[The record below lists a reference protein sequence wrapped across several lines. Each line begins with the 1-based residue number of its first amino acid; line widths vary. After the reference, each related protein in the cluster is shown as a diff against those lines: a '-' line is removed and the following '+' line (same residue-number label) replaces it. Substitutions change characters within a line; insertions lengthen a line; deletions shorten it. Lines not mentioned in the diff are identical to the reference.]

1 MNAVASPTVGSLG
14 ASAGTA
20 DWLVAESLRPITEG
34 ELAPFYDAAAHG
46 RLAMPFCGACDS
58 TPLELDQTACDV
70 CASQTIVWRDVEMCG
85 VVHTATTVHR
95 LEPGLVLTSEPY
107 HVVDIDLP
115 SGHRLLMTTT
125 TPTATAP
132 TIGSAVTIGFRR
144 VGGVNVPAI
153 HVPAIHVPAV
163 NVDPHP
169 TRDVGTNH
177 LADRGDVSQRPNRS
191 QHPNSS
197 PASTTNPGGTP

>member
-1 MNAVASPTVGSLG
+1 MTT
-14 ASAGTA
+14 TA
-20 DWLVAESLRPITEG
+20 QLDWLVAESLRPITEG

-70 CASQTIVWRDVEMCG
+70 CASQTIVWRDVGLCG

-125 TPTATAP
+125 AP
-132 TIGSAVTIGFRR
+132 SSTVPPIGSAVTIGFRC
-144 VGGVNVPAI
+144 VGGVNVPAVN
-153 HVPAIHVPAV
+153 VPADAS
-163 NVDPHP
+163 
-169 TRDVGTNH
+169 T
-177 LADRGDVSQRPNRS
+177 RPNTS
-191 QHPNSS
+191 QAP
-197 PASTTNPGGTP
+197 TTNPGGTP